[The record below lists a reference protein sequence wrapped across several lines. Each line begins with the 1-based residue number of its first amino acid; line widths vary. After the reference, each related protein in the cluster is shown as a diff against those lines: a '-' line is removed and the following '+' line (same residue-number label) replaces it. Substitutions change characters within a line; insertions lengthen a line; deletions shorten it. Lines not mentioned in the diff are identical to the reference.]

1 MGLPGG
7 PPASIRKSC
16 GFCSTPPSLSAAT
29 IHSKGQRSPSRG
41 SVTKLRRIL
50 KDHEDSGAMSAF
62 MAPES
67 SWSLRIRLSLVTEP
81 LEGDLWPFEW
91 IVAALKLGGV
101 EQNPQDLR
109 IDAGGPPGKP
119 IQRGKHEQAAHQAA
133 KKIERRRAHDAGEKK
148 E

>member
-1 MGLPGG
+1 
-7 PPASIRKSC
+7 
-16 GFCSTPPSLSAAT
+16 
-29 IHSKGQRSPSRG
+29 
-41 SVTKLRRIL
+41 
-50 KDHEDSGAMSAF
+50 MSAF

-67 SWSLRIRLSLVTEP
+67 SWSLRIRMSLGTEP

-91 IVAALKLGGV
+91 IVAAFKLGGV

-133 KKIERRRAHDAGEKK
+133 KKIERRRDHDAGQKK
-148 E
+148 ETWLGSQNCEAFVRRLMHWMECWTGGQHCDSDHG